1 MDFPSWFAFLCA
13 SLVTAFLPGQAVLLA
28 IANALEHGRRRA
40 LLGSLGNAAGLLLVA
55 GCTLAGLGLVL
66 RQHPAAFQALKLC
79 GALYLVYLG
88 VAQWRM
94 AARAQPAATPA
105 AGRGLF
111 LRGVLVALTNPKGIL
126 FFAALFPQ
134 FMGAAEGMA
143 GRFALMT
150 ATFVACA
157 VLAHVCFI
165 ALAPWAARR
174 LAGGSAAVPARRLGA
189 AFFVALGLAMLWLP
203 APGWA

>member
-55 GCTLAGLGLVL
+55 GGTLAGLGLAL
-66 RQHPAAFQALKLC
+66 RQHPAFFQALKLC

-88 VAQWRM
+88 VAQWRT
-94 AARAQPAATPA
+94 AVRARPAAAPA
-105 AGRGLF
+105 DDRDLF

-134 FMGAAEGMA
+134 FVGATDSMGS
-143 GRFALMT
+143 RFALMT

-165 ALAPWAARR
+165 ALAPWAAER
-174 LAGGSAAVPARRLGA
+174 LAGGSAAAPARRLGA
-189 AFFVALGLAMLWLP
+189 VFFVVLGLALLWLP
-203 APGWA
+203 APA

>member
-1 MDFPSWFAFLCA
+1 MDFPSWFGFLCA

-40 LLGSLGNAAGLLLVA
+40 LLGSLGNAVGLLLVA
-55 GCTLAGLGLVL
+55 MGTLAGLGLVL

-88 VAQWRM
+88 VAQWRK
-94 AARAQPAATPA
+94 AVPTRPAPPAAD
-105 AGRGLF
+105 GRDLF

-134 FMGAAEGMA
+134 FMGATEGM
-143 GRFALMT
+143 GSRFALMT

-157 VLAHVCFI
+157 VLSHVCFI
-165 ALAPWAARR
+165 AFAPWAAGR
-174 LAGGSAAVPARRLGA
+174 LAGGSAAAPARRVGA
-189 AFFVALGLAMLWLP
+189 VFFIALGLAMLWLP
-203 APGWA
+203 APA